1 MVRSA
6 VMRPPLVLTG
16 GPAVGKSVTGLA
28 LAEGRARCAFVDVD
42 DVRQLVVA
50 GAVAPWVGEE
60 GREQRRLGVV
70 NACSLARNFVAV
82 GIEVVV
88 ADVLT
93 PETCALYRRELP
105 GCVIVHMTVE
115 FPEAMR
121 RAASRKV
128 WLTDD
133 EFRMLHEADTANP
146 PAADHRI
153 QVDGLDVHNQAEQV
167 ARLWEDPGE
176 TSQPSVGRGTGGS

>member
-1 MVRSA
+1 M
-6 VMRPPLVLTG
+6 
-16 GPAVGKSVTGLA
+16 
-28 LAEGRARCAFVDVD
+28 
-42 DVRQLVVA
+42 
-50 GAVAPWVGEE
+50 
-60 GREQRRLGVV
+60 

-93 PETCALYRRELP
+93 PETCALYRQELP
-105 GCVIVHMTVE
+105 GCLIVHLTVS
-115 FPEAMR
+115 FPEALR

-133 EFRMLHEADTANP
+133 EFRMLHEADVANP

-153 QVDGLDVHNQAEQV
+153 QVDGLDLQDQIHTV
-167 ARLWEDPGE
+167 ARVWE
-176 TSQPSVGRGTGGS
+176 